1 MQLHSAKD
9 PSSVVYPSRSSS
21 VVSPHVRYKLDDCT
35 SGSSNVVVD
44 PRMTALYV
52 QSSRLVGIDDP
63 KEEIINLLTK
73 QVGILL
79 LLFWFVLWFILDLF

>member
-1 MQLHSAKD
+1 MT
-9 PSSVVYPSRSSS
+9 
-21 VVSPHVRYKLDDCT
+21 T